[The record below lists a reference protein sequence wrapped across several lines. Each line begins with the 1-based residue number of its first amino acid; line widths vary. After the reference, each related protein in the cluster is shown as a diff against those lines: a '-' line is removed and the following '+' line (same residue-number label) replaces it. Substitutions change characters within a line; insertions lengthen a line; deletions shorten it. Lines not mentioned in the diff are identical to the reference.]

1 MVNFF
6 KKISKNNNI
15 QCLACSHYCKIKPNS
30 TGVCGIRLN
39 NNGHLELLTHGKP
52 VAINLDPI
60 EKKPLFHFLPG
71 SQIFSFGT
79 FGCNFRCAFCQN
91 WDISQFPKFN
101 KDFQIIIKE
110 VKKEWP
116 PEKIVEYCLKNN
128 IPSIGYTYNEPT
140 VFIEYCYDTMVLAK
154 KHNLKNVFVSNG
166 YQSKETIKAIAPYL
180 DAINIDL
187 KSFNE
192 QFYQKICGAKLEV
205 VLENIKKFHQL
216 KIWLELTTL
225 VIPTENDSEKE
236 LEQIAEFIAK
246 IDINIPWHLSRFFPA
261 YQMDGYPPTNIQ
273 TLQTAYEIGRDKKLN
288 FIYLGNVIGE
298 KFENTY
304 CPNCNTLLIER
315 FGYETKITSEFK
327 NGQCLKC
334 NTKIHGIW
342 K

>member
-1 MVNFF
+1 MGKFF
-6 KKISKNNNI
+6 KKLSGNNI
-15 QCLACSHYCKIKPNS
+15 QCLACSHYCKIKSNS
-30 TGVCGIRLN
+30 TGICGIRLN
-39 NNGHLELLTHGKP
+39 NNGFLELLTYGKP

-60 EKKPLFHFLPG
+60 EKKPLFHFLPS

-101 KDFQIIIKE
+101 KDFQAIINE

-140 VFIEYCYDTMVLAK
+140 VFIEYCYDTMILAK
-154 KHNLKNVFVSNG
+154 KYNLKNVFVSNG
-166 YQSKETIKAIAPYL
+166 YQSKETIQAIAPYL

-192 QFYQKICGAKLEV
+192 RFYQKICGAKLEI

-216 KIWLELTTL
+216 KIWVELTTL
-225 VIPTENDSEKE
+225 VIPNENDSEKE
-236 LEQIAEFIAK
+236 LEQIADFISK
-246 IDINIPWHLSRFFPA
+246 IDVNIPWHLSRFFPA
-261 YQMDGYPPTNIQ
+261 YQMNNYPPTNIK
-273 TLQTAYEIGRDKKLN
+273 TLQTAYEIGKSKELN
-288 FIYLGNVIGE
+288 FIYLGNVVGE

-315 FGYETKITSEFK
+315 FGYETKTTPEFK
-327 NGQCLKC
+327 DGQCLKC
-334 NTKIHGIW
+334 NNKIHGIW